1 MWNVSPERELFL
13 QVSGPMVDSERADA
27 AATTALLRELRTGA
41 GLGVSRPSPGPDPR
55 AGSDPRPDTDPLT
68 GRKAGEAV
76 SLAELVITGAFSA
89 TTLAALTQI
98 VVAFVRRGAARRI
111 VLRDGDRS
119 LTIVDPSA
127 RTEQAVARWL
137 TAPERPGPPVEL
149 PDVPDTV
156 PVPETG
162 PVPQTGVLPEAK
174 GATGALPN
182 VKAAPQER
190 RGVGSGG
197 D

>member
-1 MWNVSPERELFL
+1 MA
-13 QVSGPMVDSERADA
+13 DSDRADA

-41 GLGVSRPSPGPDPR
+41 GIAVGRSTPDPDPR
-55 AGSDPRPDTDPLT
+55 TGSDLRPDPDPAT

-111 VLRDGDRS
+111 VLRDGDRT

-127 RTEQAVARWL
+127 RTEQAVAHWL
-137 TAPERPGPPVEL
+137 TAPDRTEPAVDL
-149 PDVPDTV
+149 PEVPDTV
-156 PVPETG
+156 QVPEVG
-162 PVPQTGVLPEAK
+162 PVPQTGPE
-174 GATGALPN
+174 PN
-182 VKAAPQER
+182 VRAVPERGARPEVKAVPQAR
-190 RGVGSGG
+190 RDVGSGG